1 MTKKVTP
8 FLSEKR
14 KVKKQSSTLVNPNV
28 LWLPFSVSLKLYINE
43 LEMKFAEKV
52 KKYMPGRKFLKT
64 IFILLILEY
73 LGKAVIYLIMK
84 M

>member
-1 MTKKVTP
+1 MLYNDQKSDTL
-8 FLSEKR
+8 FLR
-14 KVKKQSSTLVNPNV
+14 
-28 LWLPFSVSLKLYINE
+28 I
-43 LEMKFAEKV
+43 KFAKKI

-84 M
+84 L